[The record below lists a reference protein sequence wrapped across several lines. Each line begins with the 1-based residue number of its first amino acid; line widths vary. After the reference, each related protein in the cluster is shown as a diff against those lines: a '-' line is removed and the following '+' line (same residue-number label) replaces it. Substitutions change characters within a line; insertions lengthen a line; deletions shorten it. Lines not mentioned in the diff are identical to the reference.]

1 MFVNTMRWISL
12 SLFHFVICGM
22 IPDTTCEQ
30 GDGREQDQRELVWL
44 DALGGHVGGG
54 FDSSAHDGPKSTRR

>member
-1 MFVNTMRWISL
+1 MDFAVALPLCDLRDDSR
-12 SLFHFVICGM
+12 HE
-22 IPDTTCEQ
+22 CEQ
-30 GDGREQDQRELVWL
+30 GDGREQNQRELVWL